1 MKIVQVITR
10 MDTIGGAQV
19 HVRDLSNRLVAEGY
33 EVSIIT
39 GERLDSS
46 LEIDQNI
53 TYFQSL
59 SLKRAVHPYY
69 DVRAIFEVR
78 QLLKRTKPD
87 LVATHSSKAGLIGR
101 IAARS
106 LGIPTVFT
114 AHGWAFTEGISSEK
128 RMAYI
133 TIEKV
138 LGKITDR
145 VITVSNYDRELA
157 ISNGVLPNHK
167 IKTIHNGVLPLKKT
181 LPAEDK
187 ANSFINILMV
197 ARFDVPKRQLDLIQA
212 CEKIKH
218 LPWQLSFVGE
228 GTQLTEAKHYV
239 QIHHL
244 QERVRFYG
252 AMKSIESPLRDSQI
266 FVLLSDYEG
275 LPLSILE
282 AMQAGLPIIASEVG
296 GVKESVIDKENG
308 FLIPKQNHE
317 ILIKRLTQLISDASL
332 REEMGK
338 RSKELFNEQFTF
350 EKMYFQTTRVYQNV
364 VDIKL
369 KKEKDFCKY

>member
-39 GERLDSS
+39 GEKLDSS
-46 LEIDQNI
+46 LDIDQNI

-78 QLLKRTKPD
+78 RLLKEHRPD

-101 IAARS
+101 IAAKS

-133 TIEKV
+133 TIEKI

-157 ISNGVLPNHK
+157 ISNEVLPSHK
-167 IKTIHNGVLPLKKT
+167 INTVHNGVIPLKKT
-181 LPAEDK
+181 LFTENK
-187 ANSFINILMV
+187 ANDFINILMV
-197 ARFDVPKRQLDLIQA
+197 ARFDKPKKQLDLIQA
-212 CEKIKH
+212 CEKLKN
-218 LPWQLSFVGE
+218 LPWELSFVGD
-228 GTQLTEAKHYV
+228 GTQLSEVQHYV
-239 QIHHL
+239 QIHQL

-252 AMKSIESPLRDSQI
+252 AMKSIESPLKVSQI

-282 AMQAGLPIIASEVG
+282 AMQAGLPIIASDVG
-296 GVKESVIDKENG
+296 GVKEAVIDEENG
-308 FLIPKQNHE
+308 FLIPKQNQE
-317 ILIKRLTQLISDASL
+317 ILLERLTQLLTDASL
-332 REEMGK
+332 REQMGK
-338 RSKELFNEQFTF
+338 RSREFFNEQFTF
-350 EKMYFQTTRVYQNV
+350 ENMYFQTKNVYHNV
-364 VDIKL
+364 VNINR
-369 KKEKDFCKY
+369 KKEKDC

>member
-1 MKIVQVITR
+1 
-10 MDTIGGAQV
+10 
-19 HVRDLSNRLVAEGY
+19 
-33 EVSIIT
+33 
-39 GERLDSS
+39 
-46 LEIDQNI
+46 
-53 TYFQSL
+53 
-59 SLKRAVHPYY
+59 
-69 DVRAIFEVR
+69 
-78 QLLKRTKPD
+78 
-87 LVATHSSKAGLIGR
+87 
-101 IAARS
+101 
-106 LGIPTVFT
+106 
-114 AHGWAFTEGISSEK
+114 
-128 RMAYI
+128 
-133 TIEKV
+133 
-138 LGKITDR
+138 
-145 VITVSNYDRELA
+145 
-157 ISNGVLPNHK
+157 
-167 IKTIHNGVLPLKKT
+167 
-181 LPAEDK
+181 
-187 ANSFINILMV
+187 MV
-197 ARFDVPKRQLDLIQA
+197 ARFDVPKKQMDLIQA

-308 FLIPKQNHE
+308 FLIPKQNQE
-317 ILIKRLTQLISDASL
+317 ILIKRLTQLLSDASL

-350 EKMYFQTTRVYQNV
+350 EKMYFQTKRVYQNV

-369 KKEKDFCKY
+369 KKEKDF

>member
-19 HVRDLSNRLVAEGY
+19 HVRDLSNRLVAEGS

-46 LEIDQNI
+46 LEIDQKI
-53 TYFQSL
+53 AYFQSL

-78 QLLKRTKPD
+78 QLLKKTQPD

-114 AHGWAFTEGISSEK
+114 AHGWAFTEGISSKK
-128 RMAYI
+128 RKAYI

-138 LGKITDR
+138 LGKITDH
-145 VITVSNYDRELA
+145 VITVSNYDRQLA
-157 ISNGVLPNHK
+157 ISNSVFPSHK
-167 IKTIHNGVLPLKKT
+167 IKTVHNGVLPLKKT
-181 LPAEDK
+181 LPTENV
-187 ANSFINILMV
+187 ANAFIDILMV
-197 ARFDVPKRQLDLIQA
+197 ARFDVPKKQMDLIQA
-212 CEKIKH
+212 CEKIKN

-228 GTQLTEAKHYV
+228 GTNLTAAKHYV
-239 QIHHL
+239 EIHHL
-244 QERVRFYG
+244 RERVRFYG
-252 AMKSIESPLRDSQI
+252 AMKSIESPLSDSQI

-282 AMQAGLPIIASEVG
+282 AMQAGLPIIASDVG
-296 GVKESVIDKENG
+296 GVKEAVIDEENG
-308 FLIPKQNHE
+308 FLIPKQNQE
-317 ILIKRLTQLISDASL
+317 ILIERLTELLTDASL

-338 RSKELFNEQFTF
+338 RSKELFHEQFTF
-350 EKMYFQTTRVYQNV
+350 EKMYVQTKRVYQNV
-364 VDIKL
+364 VDIKQ
-369 KKEKDFCKY
+369 KKEKNF

>member
-1 MKIVQVITR
+1 

-33 EVSIIT
+33 EVSIIS
-39 GERLDSS
+39 GERLNSS

-133 TIEKV
+133 TIEKM

-157 ISNGVLPNHK
+157 ISNGVLPSHK
-167 IKTIHNGVLPLKKT
+167 IKTIHNGVLPLKR
-181 LPAEDK
+181 LPTENK
-187 ANSFINILMV
+187 KNSFINILMV
-197 ARFDVPKRQLDLIQA
+197 ARFDVPKRQMDLIQA

-228 GTQLTEAKHYV
+228 GTQLTEAQHYV

-244 QERVRFYG
+244 QERVLFYG

-266 FVLLSDYEG
+266 FVMLSDYEG

-282 AMQAGLPIIASEVG
+282 AMQAGLPIIASDVG

-308 FLIPKQNHE
+308 FLIPKQNQE
-317 ILIKRLTQLISDASL
+317 ILLERLTELLTDASL
-332 REEMGK
+332 REVMGK
-338 RSKELFNEQFTF
+338 RSKELFDEQFTF
-350 EKMYFQTTRVYQNV
+350 EKMYFQTKRVYQNV
-364 VDIKL
+364 VDIKK
-369 KKEKDFCKY
+369 KKEKDC

>member
-19 HVRDLSNRLVAEGY
+19 HVRDLSNRLVAEGS

-46 LEIDQNI
+46 LEIDQKI

-78 QLLKRTKPD
+78 QLLKKTQPD

-128 RMAYI
+128 RKVYI

-145 VITVSNYDRELA
+145 VITVSNYDRQLA
-157 ISNGVLPNHK
+157 ISNSVLPSHK
-167 IKTIHNGVLPLKKT
+167 IKTVHNGVLPLKKT
-181 LPAEDK
+181 LPTENVAK
-187 ANSFINILMV
+187 AFINILMV
-197 ARFDVPKRQLDLIQA
+197 ARFDVPKKQMDLIQA
-212 CEKIKH
+212 CEKIEN

-228 GTQLTEAKHYV
+228 GTHLTEAKQYV

-252 AMKSIESPLRDSQI
+252 AMKSIESTLSDSQI

-282 AMQAGLPIIASEVG
+282 AMQAGLPIIASDVG
-296 GVKESVIDKENG
+296 GVKEAVIDEENG
-308 FLIPKQNHE
+308 FLIPKQNQG
-317 ILIKRLTQLISDASL
+317 ILIERLTELLTDASL

-338 RSKELFNEQFTF
+338 RSKELFHEQFTF
-350 EKMYFQTTRVYQNV
+350 EKMYVQTKSVYQNV
-364 VDIKL
+364 VDIKR
-369 KKEKDFCKY
+369 KKEKDC